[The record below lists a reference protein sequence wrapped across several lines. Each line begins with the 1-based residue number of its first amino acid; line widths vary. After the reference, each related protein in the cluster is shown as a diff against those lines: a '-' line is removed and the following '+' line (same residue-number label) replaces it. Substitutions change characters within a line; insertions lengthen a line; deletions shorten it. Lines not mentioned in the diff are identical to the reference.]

1 MRKEV
6 VVWIVLSL
14 IWGSTWIFIK
24 LGLRELPPITFAGL
38 RFLIAGLV
46 LLAIVWW
53 RRAKLPRERR
63 QLGWLVGTGMVS
75 ITLNYALI
83 FWGEMRISSG
93 LAAVLQA
100 MIPVFGLLI
109 AHHFLPT
116 ERLSRSK
123 LVGVV
128 VGFAGVAVI
137 FYDQVGIDGWAA
149 IEGSLALLFS
159 SFCVALGNVLVKSKL
174 QRLDPAVIAA
184 GQMCFG
190 FPPLLVV
197 GWWYEGSPLALRWT
211 SLAFFSLLYL
221 ALIGSALAFLLYY
234 WLVAR
239 IEVTQT
245 MLISLVI
252 PVVALLIGAV
262 TIGERLTISIL
273 VGSVTILAGI
283 AIILRP
289 ERRAFI

>member
-6 VVWIVLSL
+6 VVWIFLSL

-24 LGLRELPPITFAGL
+24 LGLEELPPITFAGL
-38 RFLIAGLV
+38 RFLIAGIV

-53 RRAKLPRERR
+53 RRVSLPRERG
-63 QLGWLVGTGMVS
+63 QVGWLFGTGLIS

-100 MIPVFGLLI
+100 MIPVFGILI
-109 AHHFLPT
+109 AHRFLPT
-116 ERLSRSK
+116 ERLSRRK
-123 LVGVV
+123 LAGVV
-128 VGFAGVAVI
+128 VGFAGVAII

-149 IEGSLALLFS
+149 IEGSLALLLS
-159 SFCVALGNVLVKSKL
+159 SFCVALGNVAVKSKL
-174 QRLDPAVIAA
+174 QRLEPEIIAA

-190 FPPLLVV
+190 FPPLLLI
-197 GWWYEGSPLALRWT
+197 GWWWEGSPLTLRWT
-211 SLAFFSLLYL
+211 SFAVFSLLYL

-262 TIGERLTISIL
+262 TIGEQLTISIL
-273 VGSVTILAGI
+273 VGSATILVGI

-289 ERRAFI
+289 ERKVLI